1 MMEIEELLVAIGVD
15 TSQAAKI
22 KEVVVALGAAATQV
36 ANEANKVNKTLDS
49 VGEQSIQSTE
59 IATQKA
65 KETGSSISKLKM
77 LALGVSAVV
86 GLAAAK
92 VLGFIDSS
100 LAGAKDLANEKGA
113 LFKISQQELKQAD
126 EYQEAMKKTGL
137 SIDSIKT
144 KIALNLVP
152 QLTRVTKGFN
162 DWLGS
167 NKELISEGLTQVIK
181 WGAKG
186 IQMVVNSI
194 KAIAMLI
201 DKTVGWKVALGV
213 LVAVLAVLKRSMLMA
228 FITNPITWVI
238 AGIVGLMLL
247 LDDLMVYL
255 EGGDS
260 LFGEFW
266 GPAIEWVKSVMAWWN
281 KFYTENKAT
290 FDALA
295 DIFYRAIDAMMT
307 VFGGLMKYLGNSL
320 KFLVGLFT
328 GDSEMM
334 AEAWQGMVDS
344 LMQIWDGL
352 QAYFSA
358 FFDFLLVM
366 WGVAVSAANN
376 AWEGIK
382 KGAGKAF
389 DWIKSQASRFI
400 SGVKAIFARIIDF
413 LLYPFKAAFNQI
425 KSIYDRFTQSTTQ
438 WVDGL
443 SRVYSAVKNFL
454 LSPFNAAFE
463 LIQSLY
469 GIFTDDSTTW
479 TQKLSKVF
487 TAIKDFLLAPFKAG
501 WELVK
506 SLFGISDADTAQFV
520 NGIGNVF
527 NKVTELIKAPF
538 KAAFDWVNQTFGS
551 LVTAVTDGVGK
562 LKEMVGMGDGV
573 NASGNFVGS
582 VINTTMYGANLPS
595 SAGEMVSNKS
605 ITINQGDMNVTQSI
619 SANTPDKAASIAAN
633 SIDKNSQKLA
643 YRAMDSAIG
652 N

>member
-1 MMEIEELLVAIGVD
+1 MEIEELLVAIGVD

-126 EYQEAMKKTGL
+126 EYQEAIKKTGL

-162 DWLGS
+162 EWLGS

-201 DKTVGWKVALGV
+201 DKTIGWKAAVIG
-213 LVAVLAVLKRSMLMA
+213 LVAILAVLKRAMLMA
-228 FITNPITWVI
+228 FIANPITWVI

-295 DIFYRAIDAMMT
+295 DIFSRAIDAMMT

-334 AEAWQGMVDS
+334 SEAWQGMVNS

-352 QAYFSA
+352 QEYFSA
-358 FFDFLLVM
+358 LFDYLLVM
-366 WGVAVSAANN
+366 WRVQLN
-376 AWEGIK
+376 AIGNIWNGIVIA
-382 KGAGKAF
+382 AGKVF
-389 DWIKSQASRFI
+389 ERVKSY
-400 SGVKAIFARIIDF
+400 ARTFVLALKNTFSKIMNF
-413 LLYPFKAAFNQI
+413 LLFPFIAAFNAI
-425 KSIYDRFTQSTTQ
+425 KSVYTR
-438 WVDGL
+438 L
-443 SRVYSAVKNFL
+443 SNASSEFVHELRSAYGVIKDFL

-506 SLFGISDADTAQFV
+506 NLFGISDADTAQFV

-551 LVTAVTDGVGK
+551 LVTAVTDGVSR
-562 LKEMVGMGDGV
+562 LKEMVGMGGGV
-573 NASGNFVGS
+573 DASGNFVGS